1 MTRPPNPG
9 LADSPLAITTTIH
22 YYFADR
28 RRLFEAPR
36 LRASDEL
43 DAAVAAVVDPSAG
56 ALEQMAEVAEAFAGW
71 RLDHPHSFARVF
83 DALPPPTALDEGL
96 ARRSSAR
103 FVRLRSVVERGVRS
117 REIRVDDVDLAAT
130 VGFATP
136 VGVVHL
142 SLAGRLPAGA
152 AAAPGRRATA
162 AATRGRRTGWPL
174 RRVRVV
180 QSPLI
185 RPRPAPAAGR
195 SSRRRCGTR
204 HTFH

>member
-9 LADSPLAITTTIH
+9 LADSLLAITTTIH
-22 YYFADR
+22 CSFADR

-43 DAAVAAVVDPSAG
+43 DAAVAAVVEASAG
-56 ALEQMAEVAEAFAGW
+56 ALEQMAEVGEAFAGW
-71 RLDHPHSFARVF
+71 CLDHPHSFARVF
-83 DALPPPTALDEGL
+83 DALPSPTALDEGL

-130 VGFATP
+130 VGCVTP
-136 VGVVHL
+136 FGVVHL
-142 SLAGRLPAGA
+142 SLAGRVSAGA

-162 AATRGRRTGWPL
+162 AATRGRRTGWPR

-195 SSRRRCGTR
+195 SSRRRRGTR
-204 HTFH
+204 HMFH

>member
-9 LADSPLAITTTIH
+9 LADSLLAITTTIH
-22 YYFADR
+22 CSFADR

-43 DAAVAAVVDPSAG
+43 DAAVAAVVEASAG
-56 ALEQMAEVAEAFAGW
+56 ALEQMAEVGEAFAGW
-71 RLDHPHSFARVF
+71 CLDHPHSFARVF
-83 DALPPPTALDEGL
+83 DALPSPTALDEGL

-103 FVRLRSVVERGVRS
+103 FVRLRSEIERGVRS

-130 VGFATP
+130 VGCVTP
-136 VGVVHL
+136 FGVVHL
-142 SLAGRLPAGA
+142 SLAGRVSAGA

-162 AATRGRRTGWPL
+162 AATRGRRTGWPR

-204 HTFH
+204 HMFH

>member
-36 LRASDEL
+36 LRASDER
-43 DAAVAAVVDPSAG
+43 DAAVAAAVDPSAG

-117 REIRVDDVDLAAT
+117 REIRVDIDLAAT

-162 AATRGRRTGWPL
+162 AATRGRRAGGA
-174 RRVRVV
+174 RRRTRVV
-180 QSPLI
+180 RAPFT
-185 RPRPAPAAGR
+185 RPRPARPTRVGR
-195 SSRRRCGTR
+195 SSRRQ
-204 HTFH
+204 